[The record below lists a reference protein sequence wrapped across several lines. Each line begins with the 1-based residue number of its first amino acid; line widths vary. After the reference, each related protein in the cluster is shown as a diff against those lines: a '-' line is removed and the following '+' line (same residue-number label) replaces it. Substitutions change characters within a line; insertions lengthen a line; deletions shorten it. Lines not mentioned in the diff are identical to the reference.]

1 MLGAGCSSTILLS
14 ALARRRRQAA
24 APAEAQT
31 IKTEY
36 LYADGRV
43 DRLAELAKTLV
54 AHRPDIIVTA
64 GTPGCLAAKEATTTI
79 PVVFAA
85 SSDPLSTG
93 VVSNLARPGG
103 NITGLSLM
111 AADLS
116 AKRFELL
123 QMLLPRLS
131 NVAVLW
137 DASNPGMALRV
148 RETQRAAE
156 QASIGVYDAGA
167 RNLDGLEAS
176 FAALSSRSPEAL
188 LVTAEPFTMLH
199 RDRIVA
205 FTLRNRIPTMF
216 EEQWPVRGG
225 GLISY
230 GASIPKLFHRA
241 ASYVDKIL
249 KGAKPSGPD
258 GAAWITDS
266 GQNAIVR
273 FDPKTEEI
281 KVWKLPED
289 AGYANLNTAAF
300 DKDGVHWFTGQNG
313 IYTKTH

>member
-111 AADLS
+111 AAVSDG
-116 AKRFELL
+116 
-123 QMLLPRLS
+123 PR
-131 NVAVLW
+131 
-137 DASNPGMALRV
+137 
-148 RETQRAAE
+148 
-156 QASIGVYDAGA
+156 AGSTEWF
-167 RNLDGLEAS
+167 LDG
-176 FAALSSRSPEAL
+176 
-188 LVTAEPFTMLH
+188 
-199 RDRIVA
+199 
-205 FTLRNRIPTMF
+205 
-216 EEQWPVRGG
+216 
-225 GLISY
+225 
-230 GASIPKLFHRA
+230 
-241 ASYVDKIL
+241 
-249 KGAKPSGPD
+249 
-258 GAAWITDS
+258 
-266 GQNAIVR
+266 
-273 FDPKTEEI
+273 
-281 KVWKLPED
+281 
-289 AGYANLNTAAF
+289 
-300 DKDGVHWFTGQNG
+300 
-313 IYTKTH
+313 